1 MRRPEFIA
9 KQSRCPTGL
18 LGWLI
23 GCIMEAE
30 TGAENDAVLE
40 RLDLMPTD
48 RVLEVGFGPGRAL
61 ERVAGMVTAG
71 SVAGVEVSEEM
82 LGMAARRCERFI
94 RGGRVELRLGTAE
107 KLPFESAFFDKV
119 YSVHTLYFWER
130 PAEVVVELRRVLKS
144 NGLLVLCFRP
154 SGDAGTEDFPST
166 VYRFYT
172 DVEVTRLLREGG
184 FDEIAV
190 NESGT
195 SRRLL
200 IATART
206 R

>member
-23 GCIMEAE
+23 GRIMESE
-30 TGAENDAVLE
+30 TTAENDATLE
-40 RLDLMPTD
+40 RLDLRSTD

-71 SVAGVEVSEEM
+71 TVAGVEVSEEM
-82 LGMAARRCERFI
+82 LRMATRRCKRLI
-94 RGGRVELRLGTAE
+94 REGRVELRLGTAE
-107 KLPFESAFFDKV
+107 KLPFESASFDKV

-130 PAEVVVELRRVLKS
+130 PAEVVAELRRVLKPK
-144 NGLLVLCFRP
+144 GILTLCFRP
-154 SGDAGTEDFPST
+154 SGVRGTEDFPST

-172 DVEVTRLLREGG
+172 DAEVARLLRDGG
-184 FDEIAV
+184 FDDVSV
-190 NESGT
+190 NETGR
-195 SRRLL
+195 SRELL
-200 IATART
+200 LATARA

>member
-1 MRRPEFIA
+1 MRRPQFIA

-23 GCIMEAE
+23 GRIMEAE
-30 TGAENDAVLE
+30 TSAENDAALE
-40 RLDLMPTD
+40 RLDLRPTD

-61 ERVAGMVTAG
+61 ERVAGLVTAG
-71 SVAGVEVSEEM
+71 RVAGVEVSEEM
-82 LGMAARRCERFI
+82 IRMATRRCERFI
-94 RGGRVELRLGTAE
+94 QEGRVELRLGTAE
-107 KLPFESAFFDKV
+107 KLPFESASFDKV

-130 PAEVVVELRRVLKS
+130 PAEVVAELRRVLKRD
-144 NGLLVLCFRP
+144 GMLGLCFRP

-172 DVEVTRLLREGG
+172 DAEVTRLLRDGG
-184 FDEIAV
+184 FDEVSV
-190 NESGT
+190 NETGT
-195 SRRLL
+195 SRGLL
-200 IATART
+200 LATART

>member
-30 TGAENDAVLE
+30 TSAENDAALE
-40 RLDLMPTD
+40 RLDLKPTD

-61 ERVAGMVTAG
+61 ERVAGMVTTG

-82 LGMAARRCERFI
+82 IRMASRRCERFI
-94 RGGRVELRLGTAE
+94 QEGRVELRLGTAE
-107 KLPFESAFFDKV
+107 RLPFEDASFDKV

-130 PAEVVVELRRVLKS
+130 PAEVVAELRRVLKPG
-144 NGLLVLCFRP
+144 GLLVLCFRP

-172 DVEVTRLLREGG
+172 DAEVTRLLRGGG
-184 FDEIAV
+184 FDDVAV
-190 NESGT
+190 NETGA
-195 SRRLL
+195 SRGLL
-200 IATART
+200 LASART